1 MKNVLRSTFGT
12 LVVAAFLAIAPPT
25 YARGGHGGGHG
36 GHGGH
41 AVKDMPRP
49 AMLRVDTLVSVLAVD
64 VVTIRRGPHADTRAM
79 QAAHIIGMAAV
90 TGEAVT
96 GEAITGIRPMD
107 ILGSAI
113 TALAMVIHTME
124 VVITVTVTVAT
135 IRTTEIGDTT
145 LTSTD
150 TGRP

>member
-1 MKNVLRSTFGT
+1 MAGVM
-12 LVVAAFLAIAPPT
+12 ADIAVI
-25 YARGGHGGGHG
+25 RVGMLSG
-36 GHGGH
+36 
-41 AVKDMPRP
+41 DMPRP
-49 AMLRVDTLVSVLAVD
+49 AMLRVDTLVSALAVD

-79 QAAHIIGMAAV
+79 QAEHIIGMAAE

-113 TALAMVIHTME
+113 TARVMVIHTTE

-150 TGRP
+150 TGRR

>member
-1 MKNVLRSTFGT
+1 MPVEVMAGVMADTAGML
-12 LVVAAFLAIAPPT
+12 L
-25 YARGGHGGGHG
+25 
-36 GHGGH
+36 
-41 AVKDMPRP
+41 KDMPRP
-49 AMLRVDTLVSVLAVD
+49 ATLKVDTLVSALAVD

-79 QAAHIIGMAAV
+79 QAEHIIGMAAV

-150 TGRP
+150 IGRP